1 MKEIEKQNEELALDI
16 CRTFIKKYFKEI
28 DLMSKHDV
36 YFIGNE
42 ISCFNVVGIGD
53 YFFDVSNMYDYLKY
67 KYSKKKMFEHYWYQL
82 DCYEKEIYPINIKN
96 YLKLKK

>member
-1 MKEIEKQNEELALDI
+1 MKEIEKQNEELAKVI
-16 CRTFIKKYFKEI
+16 ANTFIDKYFTGI
-28 DLMSKHDV
+28 DYDYDV

-53 YFFDVSNMYDYLKY
+53 YFFDVSKMYDYLKY
-67 KYSKKKMFEHYWYQL
+67 KYPIKKMFEHYWYQL
-82 DCYEKEIYPINIKN
+82 DCYDKGESPINIRN